1 MVRSRVTALAVPQGW
16 RVQDVRTP
24 SEARGVELLLVDLNR
39 EANLR
44 LALLGRVRSGL
55 PELPAV
61 CFGAHMEAGGWAP
74 EARRLGAV
82 CCANSSLP
90 AVLLRQLSR
99 VPG

>member
-1 MVRSRVTALAVPQGW
+1 MVRSRVTALAVPLGW

-24 SEARGVELLLVDLNR
+24 AEAHSVDVLLVDLNR
-39 EANLR
+39 EPDLR
-44 LALLGRVRSGL
+44 LALLGRMRSSL

-82 CCANSSLP
+82 CCANSSLS